1 MNYTFSNCNTDNI
14 DEAITIALQSPTNL
28 REFKFFLRDHVVDA
42 FNAYKSAASDYNSDI
57 SKELSARMQRLGTLD
72 NERGIL
78 EKRQREAEEKLGA
91 ALVMGDMDGEAAA
104 ETELEDISKSIEGV
118 DKRIDLFKSSV
129 VGCGDKSKFENL
141 KQLYAV
147 YKSTLDDV
155 SAALE
160 TFYNRFWEHQRGME
174 EANKAMLC
182 TGNRVGATGV
192 QSLLSNDVAL
202 SAQYKLERFEK
213 IIDGVS
219 LNDIEGGAA

>member
-14 DEAITIALQSPTNL
+14 DEAITVALQSPDNL
-28 REFKFFLRDHVVDA
+28 RAFKGFLRDCVLES
-42 FNAYKSAASDYNSDI
+42 FNSYKSAAADYNSDI
-57 SKELSARMQRLGTLD
+57 SKELSARMQRLSTLD
-72 NERGIL
+72 NERKIL

-104 ETELEDISKSIEGV
+104 ETELEDIGKSIEGV

-141 KQLYAV
+141 ERLYAA
-147 YKSTLDDV
+147 YKSALDDV
-155 SAALE
+155 AAALNV
-160 TFYNRFWEHQRGME
+160 YVNKFWAHQRDMD
-174 EANKAMLC
+174 EANKSMLC
-182 TGNRVGATGV
+182 TGNNVGAETV
-192 QSLLSNDVAL
+192 KSLLSNDVTL
-202 SAQYKLERFEK
+202 SAQYKMERFRK

>member
-1 MNYTFSNCNTDNI
+1 MNYKFNNCNTDNI
-14 DEAITIALQSPTNL
+14 DEAITIALQSPDNL
-28 REFKFFLRDHVVDA
+28 KAFKFFLRDHVVDA

-57 SKELSARMQRLGTLD
+57 SKELSARMQRLSTLD

-147 YKSTLDDV
+147 YRSALDDV
-155 SAALE
+155 AAALE
-160 TFYNRFWEHQRGME
+160 TFYNRFWEHRGAMD
-174 EANKAMLC
+174 EANESMLC
-182 TGNRVGATGV
+182 TGNRVRATSV
-192 QSLLSNDVAL
+192 QNLLGDDVTL
-202 SAQYKLERFEK
+202 SAQYKIERFEK